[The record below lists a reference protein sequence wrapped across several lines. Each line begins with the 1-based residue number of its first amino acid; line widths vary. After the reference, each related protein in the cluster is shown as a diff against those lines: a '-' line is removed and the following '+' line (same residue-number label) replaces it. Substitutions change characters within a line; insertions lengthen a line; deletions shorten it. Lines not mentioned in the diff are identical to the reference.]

1 MLHVISRPLRGL
13 SVCLLALLGGACD
26 EGEVSVSK
34 KACSQLCAKLEVCN
48 DATDVPGCEQR
59 CVSETARSDE
69 YFRARARCVEQLA
82 CNHLAGELGTSGE
95 SLCSG
100 ECQVEDCVDDALAA
114 EGHTQEHEELCYRA
128 SNKLAACD
136 RTLEPSMVTVSCM
149 DVAPSVSADY
159 LEESSSCIDE
169 ACERIEPCLS
179 ETADRYDTDLRLF

>member
-1 MLHVISRPLRGL
+1 MLHVMSWPLRGL
-13 SVCLLALLGGACD
+13 SVSLLALVCGACD
-26 EGEVSVSK
+26 EGEVAVSK

-48 DATDVPGCEQR
+48 DGTDVPGCEQR

-69 YFRARARCVEQLA
+69 YFRVRARCVEQLA
-82 CNHLAGELGTSGE
+82 CNHLVGELGTSGE

-114 EGHTQEHEELCYRA
+114 KGHTQEHEDLCFRA

-136 RTLEPSMVTVSCM
+136 ATVEPTTLTVTCM

-159 LEESSSCIDE
+159 LEETSRCIDE

-179 ETADRYDTDLRLF
+179 DAADRYDTSLRLF